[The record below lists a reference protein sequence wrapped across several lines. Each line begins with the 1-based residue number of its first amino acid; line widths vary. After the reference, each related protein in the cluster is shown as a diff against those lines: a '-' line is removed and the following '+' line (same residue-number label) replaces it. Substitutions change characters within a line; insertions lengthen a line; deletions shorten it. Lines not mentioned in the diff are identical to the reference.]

1 MSRYSLRSLRKL
13 LNDSSKL
20 LKAAKLFGQDL
31 RSLGELLQHPSEIS
45 KAARST
51 AVSIDKRWYAWR
63 YGSSEEDF
71 LNYDWDNLV
80 LLDACRPELFR
91 QVAPYPADD
100 IRTKTSPGSASPGF
114 MEATYHGRQL
124 HDTVYVTAN
133 PYAARIPDGTFH
145 AVENLLDSEWDS
157 EAGTV
162 YPEAVVRRALEA
174 AEKHPNKRLI
184 IHFMQPHF
192 PFLGKTGTV
201 IPGGFGHD
209 MDDIDPERAHPWFD
223 KLWGEGADREL
234 LLKAYYENHEY
245 IVPYV
250 EELLGD
256 LDGKSVI
263 TADHANLVGERGFP
277 IPIRLYGHPGELYH
291 PNLTTVPWIEI
302 DGEHARR
309 TIRADPPKES
319 EDLNDETVEQ
329 RLESLG
335 YA

>member
-13 LNDSSKL
+13 LDDPSKL
-20 LKAAKLFGQDL
+20 LKAATLFGQDVRL
-31 RSLGELLQHPSEIS
+31 LGKIVQNPAEIS
-45 KAARST
+45 KAVRST

-63 YGSSEEDF
+63 YGSSGEDF
-71 LNYDWDNLV
+71 LDDDWDNLI

-91 QVAPYPADD
+91 RAAPYPADD
-100 IRTKTSPGSASPGF
+100 VQTKTSPGSASPGF

-145 AVENLLDSEWDS
+145 AVESLLDSEWDA

-174 AEKHPNKRLI
+174 SETYPNKRLI

-192 PFLGKTGTV
+192 PFLGETGTE
-201 IPGGFGHD
+201 IPGGFGRD
-209 MDDIDPERAHPWFD
+209 MDNIDPERSHPWFD
-223 KLWGEGADREL
+223 KLWGGGVDRKL
-234 LLKAYYENHEY
+234 LLKAYRENHDY
-245 IVPYV
+245 VVPYV
-250 EELLGD
+250 EELLGG
-256 LDGKSVI
+256 LNGKSVI

-277 IPIRLYGHPGELYH
+277 IPIRLYGHPGGFYH
-291 PNLTTVPWIEI
+291 PNLITVPWIEL
-302 DGEHARR
+302 DEDDTRR
-309 TIRADPPKES
+309 TIRSDPPRAG
-319 EDLNDETVEQ
+319 DALDDETVKR

>member
-13 LNDSSKL
+13 LDDPSKL
-20 LKAAKLFGQDL
+20 LKAAKLLGQDL
-31 RSLGELLQHPSEIS
+31 YSLARLLQKPSEIP
-45 KAARST
+45 KAVRSA

-63 YGSSEEDF
+63 YGSSGEDF
-71 LNYDWDNLV
+71 LDDDWDNLI
-80 LLDACRPELFR
+80 LLDACRPELLR
-91 QVAPYPADD
+91 RAAPCLADD
-100 IRTKTSPGSASPGF
+100 IRTRTSPGSASPEF

-145 AVENLLDSEWDS
+145 AVENLLDSEWDAK
-157 EAGTV
+157 AGTV

-174 AEKHPNKRLI
+174 AEKYPNKRLI

-192 PFLGKTGTV
+192 PFLGETGTE
-201 IPGGFGHD
+201 IPGGFGRD
-209 MDDIDPERAHPWFD
+209 MDDIDPERSHPWFD
-223 KLWGEGADREL
+223 KLWGGGADRDL

-250 EELLGD
+250 EELLGG

-263 TADHANLVGERGFP
+263 TADHANLVGEQGFP
-277 IPIRLYGHPGELYH
+277 IPIRLYGHPGGLYH
-291 PNLTTVPWIEI
+291 PNLTTVPWIEFDK
-302 DGEHARR
+302 DGTRR
-309 TIRADPPKES
+309 TIRSDPPRASDEL
-319 EDLNDETVEQ
+319 DDETVKQ